1 MTAEKKAKSVD
12 ELVAEF
18 KTLVEQAN
26 EIRQQMKELTQQIEA
41 HTGLGPLGRI
51 SSHEMDV
58 PKE

>member
-1 MTAEKKAKSVD
+1 MAEEKQPTKSVD
-12 ELVAEF
+12 DLVAEF

-26 EIRQQMKELTQQIEA
+26 KIREQMKVLTRQIEN
-41 HTGLGPLGRI
+41 HTGPLGRI